1 MQKYM
6 PDTPEYENDPE
17 ADGWTRRFVACE
29 PRLSEAVELYKESG
43 FEVLLVPL
51 PVKTTA
57 DKCIKTPEEK
67 ECMEC
72 YSGVEEKYRII
83 YTKPKIQSS

>member
-1 MQKYM
+1 M
-6 PDTPEYENDPE
+6 PDTPKCENRTE

-29 PRLSEAVELYKESG
+29 PRLSEITELYKESG

-51 PVKTTA
+51 RAKTA
-57 DKCIKTPEEK
+57 DDGCIKTREEK

-72 YSGVEEKYRII
+72 YRGAEEKYRII
-83 YTKPKIQSS
+83 YTKPEIESS